1 MPDITWEELF
11 ADKLWIKLEEIM
23 EMKDKTIEQILPEN
37 VLSLVRNMPHNRLT
51 RGSVRAAIN
60 LVIPEVITTTEDM
73 EQYIVANYDE
83 SKQLETEGQK
93 AQRLRTERTLRIREE
108 ARQREEQLE
117 RDTVVSFNC
126 DVEQREYGS
135 AHYACDNYYRS
146 RIRITP
152 EQISSCR
159 TKTDVMDVLYERVLD
174 SYEDEGACDAS
185 NYNYEDHD
193 AQDWGDREDETD
205 YEVVWENNKERIAEV
220 LGLTVEQM
228 ENE

>member
-1 MPDITWEELF
+1 MP
-11 ADKLWIKLEEIM
+11 
-23 EMKDKTIEQILPEN
+23 DKTIEQILPEN
-37 VLSLVRNMPHNRLT
+37 VLALVRNMPHNRLT

-83 SKQLETEGQK
+83 SKQLETEEQQV
-93 AQRLRTERTLRIREE
+93 QRLRTERTLRIREE
-108 ARQREEQLE
+108 ASQRQERLE

-126 DVEQREYGS
+126 DVEQTEYGS
-135 AHYACDNYYRS
+135 ARYSCDNYYRS
-146 RIRITP
+146 RIRITS

-159 TKTDVMDVLYERVLD
+159 TKTDVMHVLYERVLD
-174 SYEDEGACDAS
+174 GYEDEGACDATS
-185 NYNYEDHD
+185 YDYEEHD

-220 LGLTVEQM
+220 LGLTVEEM

>member
-1 MPDITWEELF
+1 MPDITWEEIF
-11 ADKLWIKLEEIM
+11 ADKLWEKLD

-83 SKQLETEGQK
+83 SKQVETEEQK
-93 AQRLRTERTLRIREE
+93 AQRLHAERLRRHAEQV
-108 ARQREEQLE
+108 RQREEQLE

-135 AHYACDNYYRS
+135 ARYACDNFYRS
-146 RIRITP
+146 RIRVTSQ
-152 EQISSCR
+152 QISSCR
-159 TKTDVMDVLYERVLD
+159 TKSDVMDVLYERVADGYDDDGQYD
-174 SYEDEGACDAS
+174 STSYD
-185 NYNYEDHD
+185 YEDHD

-205 YEVVWENNKERIAEV
+205 YEEVWENNKERIAEV
-220 LGLTVEQM
+220 LGLTVEEM

>member
-1 MPDITWEELF
+1 MP
-11 ADKLWIKLEEIM
+11 
-23 EMKDKTIEQILPEN
+23 DKTIEQILPEN
-37 VLSLVRNMPHNRLT
+37 VLALVRNAPSNRLT

-83 SKQLETEGQK
+83 SKQLKTLEQK
-93 AQRLRTERTLRIREE
+93 ARRLDEETISNLRRTQRHIEER
-108 ARQREEQLE
+108 RQQEEQLE

-126 DVEQREYGS
+126 NVEQTEYGS

-146 RIRITP
+146 RIRITS
-152 EQISSCR
+152 EQISECR
-159 TKTDVMDVLYERVLD
+159 TKSDVMDLLYERVLD
-174 SYEDEGACDAS
+174 GYEDDGPYDSS
-185 NYNYEDHD
+185 NYNYEDHE

-220 LGLTVEQM
+220 LGLTVEEM

>member
-11 ADKLWIKLEEIM
+11 ADKYWEKLD
-23 EMKDKTIEQILPEN
+23 EMIEDKTIEEILPEN
-37 VLSLVRNMPHNRLT
+37 VLALVRNAPSNRLT

-83 SKQLETEGQK
+83 SKQVETEEQK
-93 AQRLRTERTLRIREE
+93 ARRLGEERRQRHIEER
-108 ARQREEQLE
+108 RQREEQLE
-117 RDTVVSFNC
+117 RDTVASFNC
-126 DVEQREYGS
+126 NVEQTEYGDAS
-135 AHYACDNYYRS
+135 YSCDNYYRS
-146 RIRITP
+146 RIRITS

-159 TKTDVMDVLYERVLD
+159 TKSDVMDVFNERVLD
-174 SYEDEGACDAS
+174 GYEDEGVYDS
-185 NYNYEDHD
+185 SDYDYENHE

-205 YEVVWENNKERIAEV
+205 YEQVWENNKERIAEV
-220 LGLTVEQM
+220 LGLTVEEM